1 LEKFKITIQTGDI
14 KPGLPPFNLPTFSL
28 NKTDGNQTEYLEFM
42 DVLSESGSAIGLISL
57 IAILE
62 HVAIAK
68 AFGKCSFK

>member
-1 LEKFKITIQTGDI
+1 
-14 KPGLPPFNLPTFSL
+14 
-28 NKTDGNQTEYLEFM
+28 M

-68 AFGKCSFK
+68 AFGKLLVRLNCPKFQSFGELGFQLVGRRSMQVKKWSLWEWAT